1 MEKTGIRAAVNV
13 LIVAMTVAALLMMFF
28 WRYGTLLD
36 SGIEGFKY
44 FTVLSNVFGGGTALV
59 WLLLTAGGVKGKA
72 LRALELLKYA
82 AAVCLGLTF
91 LTVMVFLGPIYGY
104 FSMFVS
110 ANFFFHLMTPLA
122 AMAEF
127 VLLNRQKISLKHSF
141 LAMTPM
147 AAYLVFYVI
156 FNLVMGRGEDPFEY
170 DWYGF
175 LLWGWPVGIVIAVVI
190 TLATF
195 GISALLRLLN
205 GRVNA
210 RFCSASDSL
219 PLIDNQ
225 YHT

>member
-1 MEKTGIRAAVNV
+1 
-13 LIVAMTVAALLMMFF
+13 
-28 WRYGTLLD
+28 
-36 SGIEGFKY
+36 
-44 FTVLSNVFGGGTALV
+44 
-59 WLLLTAGGVKGKA
+59 
-72 LRALELLKYA
+72 
-82 AAVCLGLTF
+82 
-91 LTVMVFLGPIYGY
+91 
-104 FSMFVS
+104 
-110 ANFFFHLMTPLA
+110 
-122 AMAEF
+122 
-127 VLLNRQKISLKHSF
+127 
-141 LAMTPM
+141 MTPM

-210 RFCSASDSL
+210 RFCSAADSL